1 MNFWKNVDD
10 ELEYL
15 GINRK
20 KLASDADFDVS
31 NIGKGI
37 KNGNTPSVD
46 TAVRIARCLGVSVE
60 YLVTGK
66 PAAITEHEKQI
77 RQDLEMFHSYHKFI
91 CKLDELPENIR
102 TPIIEMVEKI
112 HVE

>member
-1 MNFWKNVDD
+1 MNFWENVDT

-15 GINRK
+15 GKNRK
-20 KLASDADFDVS
+20 QLAAEAQFNVS
-31 NIGKGI
+31 NICKGI
-37 KNGNTPSVD
+37 KNGNIPSVY
-46 TAVRIARCLGVSVE
+46 TAVKIAQFLGVSVE

-66 PAAITEHEKQI
+66 PATITEREKQI
-77 RQDLEMFHSYHKFI
+77 QQDLEMFHSYHKFI

-112 HVE
+112 HGE